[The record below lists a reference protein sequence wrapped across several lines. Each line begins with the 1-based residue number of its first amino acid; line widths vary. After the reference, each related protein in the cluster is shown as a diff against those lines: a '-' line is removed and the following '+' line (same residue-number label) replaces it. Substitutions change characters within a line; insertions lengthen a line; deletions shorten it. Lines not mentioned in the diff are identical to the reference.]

1 MYRCPKCGSL
11 CNFSLIT
18 TWDGAMQSW
27 VCPCCG
33 WSNLNVETKTNTST
47 KIGLMRTINNIVQA
61 GRANDQ
67 QVMMQIVL
75 MTVWRVVHL
84 GLHMQLDVF

>member
-47 KIGLMRTINNIVQA
+47 ENIDL
-61 GRANDQ
+61 GR
-67 QVMMQIVL
+67 VTTSTEVIY
-75 MTVWRVVHL
+75 
-84 GLHMQLDVF
+84 G

>member
-47 KIGLMRTINNIVQA
+47 ENIDL
-61 GRANDQ
+61 GR
-67 QVMMQIVL
+67 VSTSTEVIY
-75 MTVWRVVHL
+75 
-84 GLHMQLDVF
+84 G